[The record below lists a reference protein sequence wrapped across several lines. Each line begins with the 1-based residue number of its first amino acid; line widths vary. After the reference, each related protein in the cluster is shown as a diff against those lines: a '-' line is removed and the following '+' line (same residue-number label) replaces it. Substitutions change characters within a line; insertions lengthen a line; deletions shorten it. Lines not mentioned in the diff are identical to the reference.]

1 MSSDYC
7 QLHLTCKNSEEA
19 TKIANV
25 LLSKKLA
32 ACAKQIPVNSSF
44 RWQGKIQDSKEVLL
58 VLQSR
63 LDLFDETEKEIAKH
77 HSYDTFVLEAIPIV
91 KVSKN
96 AKKWLNEEID
106 G

>member
-25 LLSKKLA
+25 LLSKKLV

-44 RWQGKIQDSKEVLL
+44 RWQGKIQNTEEVLL

-63 LDLFDETEKEIAKH
+63 LALFDKIEEEITKH
-77 HSYDTFVLEAIPIV
+77 HSYDTFVLEA
-91 KVSKN
+91 VSV
-96 AKKWLNEEID
+96 AKISKDVQEWLDKEIH